1 MRTLNFRIGGES
13 FWLAALFVFV
23 LVIAIL
29 PVLRLLWEG
38 AGPLLDGPLL
48 DGKESAAGAVLSSR
62 TTWLATWRSIETA
75 VGGTV
80 LSVLFGTAFALL
92 VALTNMRGKVLLTF
106 CFMIPLMIPPQVTAL
121 SWIQVFGASSTLL
134 DLIGLAPP
142 AGSKHPLYSRE
153 GIILLLGIQ
162 HAPLVFLAVRA
173 GLRSMP
179 REAVEAARMSG
190 AGLATVFR
198 TIILPLMTPTLTAG
212 AALAFVSCVG
222 NFGIPLFLG
231 QPAGYQTLPVLIFSR
246 LSGFGPSIISE
257 VAILAILISVIAALG
272 VGAQSYFS
280 RRRDFRTIGA
290 PSVPLAFALGRW
302 RPAAEAGCW
311 LVILFVLVLPLTAL
325 LAVSLVPAFGVP
337 LTFGTM
343 TFDAFVEVI
352 YRQSVTTRA
361 FQNSTLLAT
370 LTTVI
375 LVIVSVPLAYF
386 IAWRRNRL
394 ARAMG
399 TVIEIPYAMPG
410 IVLSIAAIL
419 VFLRPLPLIEYSLY
433 GTLGIILVAYLGRFA
448 TLALRPAIAGLTQMD
463 HALDEAARMTGAGFT
478 YRLWTIIGPMTLPL
492 AAAGG
497 ILVFLTAFNELT
509 VSALLWSTGTE
520 TLGVVLY
527 NLDESG
533 NHIQASAIAVISV
546 VVIVALMMC
555 AHLFGRRLP
564 AGVLPWRD

>member
-1 MRTLNFRIGGES
+1 MTRSGGEHA
-13 FWLAALFVFV
+13 WLAALFVFV
-23 LVIAIL
+23 LVIAVL
-29 PVLRLLWEG
+29 PIARLLWEG
-38 AGPLLDGPLL
+38 IGPLMQ
-48 DGKESAAGAVLSSR
+48 GKGGAASEVLGER
-62 TTWLATWRSIETA
+62 TTWLSTWRSLETA
-75 VGGTV
+75 VGGTI
-80 LSVLFGTAFALL
+80 LSLLFGTGFALL
-92 VALTNMRGKVLLTF
+92 VALTNLRGKVVLTF

-134 DLIGLAPP
+134 ELVGLAPP
-142 AGSKHPLYSRE
+142 PGSKHPLYSRE

-179 REAVEAARMSG
+179 REAVEAAQMSG
-190 AGLATVFR
+190 AGILRIFR

-212 AALAFVSCVG
+212 AALAFVSCIG

-246 LSGFGPSIISE
+246 LSGFGPSVISE
-257 VAILAILISVIAALG
+257 VAVLAILISVIAAAG
-272 VGAQSYFS
+272 VGAQSFFM

-290 PSVPLAFALGRW
+290 PSLPLAFSLGRW
-302 RPAAEAGCW
+302 RPVAEGVSW

-337 LTFGTM
+337 LTLKTL

-352 YRQSVTTRA
+352 FRQSVTTRA
-361 FQNSTLLAT
+361 FQNSTLLA
-370 LTTVI
+370 LSATVI
-375 LVIVSVPLAYF
+375 LVMASVPFAYF

-394 ARAMG
+394 ARVLG
-399 TVIEIPYAMPG
+399 TITEIPYAMPG

-419 VFLRPLPLIEYSLY
+419 VFLRPIPLIGVSLY

-509 VSALLWSTGTE
+509 VSALLWSSGTE

-533 NHIQASAIAVISV
+533 NHIQASAIAVV
-546 VVIVALMMC
+546 TVAVIVALMLV

-564 AGVLPWRD
+564 KGVLPWRD